1 MNRRAKL
8 STYRQMLTARQID
21 KVSREMTQRGEAFFH
36 LSSQRTTVGPN
47 SDADHRNHFGNLRIH
62 SRFAWR
68 LGGIGRSVWL
78 GNLRCCLK

>member
-36 LSSQRTTVGPN
+36 LSGAGHEASAALAPLLT
-47 SDADHRNHFGNLRIH
+47 SDD
-62 SRFAWR
+62 
-68 LGGIGRSVWL
+68 WL
-78 GNLRCCLK
+78 HCHYRDKALLLARGVSIRALF